1 MPLLQ
6 PNTFVYTKNHDQDQQ
21 RLEIKNVY
29 ESISFKLP
37 GGLSFMCP
45 SSGGFFM
52 AVESINKFRNNNFF
66 GIEMTQQTI
75 IELDTNPV
83 KRATG
88 RPKGSSSKITIDRL
102 LDAIDIQCGKNFAE
116 LLAEGYHATILDN
129 DKRLRL
135 EYERMFLGKVVA
147 DRVSLDVNESEEAV
161 AAKKLAFA
169 DAVRQLTGIAQADAD
184 RNIIDVA
191 SIEKNDHK

>member
-1 MPLLQ
+1 
-6 PNTFVYTKNHDQDQQ
+6 
-21 RLEIKNVY
+21 
-29 ESISFKLP
+29 
-37 GGLSFMCP
+37 
-45 SSGGFFM
+45 
-52 AVESINKFRNNNFF
+52 
-66 GIEMTQQTI
+66 MT
-75 IELDTNPV
+75 DTTPV
-83 KRATG
+83 KRIGAG

-169 DAVRQLTGIAQADAD
+169 DAIKQLTGIAEA
-184 RNIIDVA
+184 NVIDVA